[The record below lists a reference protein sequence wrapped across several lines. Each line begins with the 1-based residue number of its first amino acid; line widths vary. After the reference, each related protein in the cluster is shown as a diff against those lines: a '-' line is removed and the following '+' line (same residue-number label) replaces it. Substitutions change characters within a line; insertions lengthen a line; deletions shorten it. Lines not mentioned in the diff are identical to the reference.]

1 MPSLAGVWM
10 LGRVA
15 CRGGGGG
22 RGVRWVFG
30 VEENVACR
38 GWRTEGKWVE
48 AQVVGGLQR
57 GAVKLQ
63 SVGLTLGA
71 LSDPC
76 CFRF

>member
-1 MPSLAGVWM
+1 M
-10 LGRVA
+10 
-15 CRGGGGG
+15 
-22 RGVRWVFG
+22 FG